1 MITWAIPDLDLANQ
15 SLWLN
20 EWKEAPVFASTLSV
34 TINSI
39 PQIKLKLKTIDSL
52 IDGNKIIGVVELFDG
67 WEVSVLPAH
76 VVLHD

>member
-15 SLWLN
+15 SLWLI
-20 EWKEAPVFASTLSV
+20 ELKEAPVDAFSLSA

-52 IDGNKIIGVVELFDG
+52 IDGNKIIGKVELFDG